1 MIFSDKTKRKKAEKV
16 NQTRKKNKKATDY
29 MEEFKVSGI
38 STLEQMSESQLNN
51 VVHEANKQYH
61 AYQTNKC
68 PPILSDSE
76 FDIIK
81 EFLEINYPDASSL
94 QETGAEVSDKLK
106 VELPINMPSMDKI
119 KPDTNALI
127 QWMEKYKGP
136 YIISCKLDG
145 VSGLYYTLENK
156 QKLFTR
162 GNGKVGQ
169 DISHLL
175 KSIKIPKVNDVII
188 RGEFI
193 ILKKTFDEKYK
204 NDFAN
209 TRNMVAGIVNKKNL
223 DKKAK
228 DVHFIAYEVIEPVL
242 KPSEQMKYL
251 TEHGFETVQNHI
263 QANISNEYLSNLLIE
278 WRKNYEYEIDGIIV
292 SDDDIHVRLEGNPEH
307 AFAFKMVISDQI
319 AETHVT
325 DVIWTASKDGYLK
338 PRVRVNPVNIGGVK
352 IEYTTGFNGQYIES
366 NKIGIGAV
374 IQIVRSGDVIP
385 YIKNVTSPAET
396 AKMPDVPFIWTDTHV
411 DVMLANTE
419 DDPTVLE
426 KKITTF
432 FSNLNVDGLSSG
444 NTKRLVTA
452 GYNTI
457 PKIIHMEEEQFLEIE
472 GFREKMAKKVH
483 GSIQN
488 KIQTTSL
495 VKIIS
500 SSNTLGRGIGEKKI
514 KPIFAK
520 YPNILTSGETS
531 NEKIHMLTYVDGIGK
546 ENAKTFVENIPH
558 VLKFL
563 TECNL
568 MQRLNIDIQ
577 NTNMQASTNTI
588 KSGIEEHP
596 LFKKRILF
604 TGVRD
609 KPLMAKLEE
618 EYKVT
623 FPSTVNKNT
632 DIIIVKM
639 KNDSNKKIEEAKK
652 RKLPMFTLSEFK
664 EEYKIL
670 VQES

>member
-1 MIFSDKTKRKKAEKV
+1 MASNEKTKRKKIEHV
-16 NQTRKKNKKATDY
+16 NKTRKKRKTVADY
-29 MEEFKVSGI
+29 MDEFKTSGI
-38 STLEQMSESQLNN
+38 STLEKMSESQLNN
-51 VVHEANKQYH
+51 IVLEANKQYH

-76 FDIIK
+76 FDIVK
-81 EFLEINYPDASSL
+81 EYLEQKHPDASAL
-94 QETGAEVSDKLK
+94 QETGAEVTNKLK
-106 VELPINMPSMDKI
+106 VELPISMPSMDKI
-119 KPDTNALI
+119 KPDTNALKQWI
-127 QWMEKYKGP
+127 QKYKGP
-136 YIISCKLDG
+136 YTISCKLDG
-145 VSGLYYTLENK
+145 VSGLYYTLEN
-156 QKLFTR
+156 QRKLFTR

-175 KSIKIPKVNDVII
+175 KSIKIPKKDGVII

-193 ILKKTFDEKYK
+193 ISKKTFDEKYK

-209 TRNMVAGIVNKKNL
+209 IRNMVAGIINKKKI
-223 DKKAK
+223 DKKAL

-251 TEHGFETVQNHI
+251 TEHGFETVQNNMQSDI
-263 QANISNEYLSNLLIE
+263 TNEYLSNLLMD

-292 SDDDIHVRLEGNPEH
+292 SDDSIHVRLDGNPIH

-325 DVIWTASKDGYLK
+325 DVIWSASKDGYLK
-338 PRVRVNPVNIGGVK
+338 PRVRINPVNIGGVK

-385 YIKNVTSPAET
+385 YIKGVTSPAET
-396 AKMPDVPFIWTDTHV
+396 AKMPDVPYIWTDTHV
-411 DVMLANTE
+411 DVMLANKE
-419 DDPTVLE
+419 DDPIVLE
-426 KKITTF
+426 KKVAAF
-432 FSNLNVDGLSSG
+432 FSHMDVDGLSSG
-444 NTKRLVTA
+444 NTKRLIQS

-457 PKIIHMEEEQFLEIE
+457 PKIVHMQEEHFLEIE
-472 GFREKMAKKVH
+472 GFKEKMAKKVH

-488 KIQTTSL
+488 KIQTYSK

-500 SSNTLGRGIGEKKI
+500 ASITLGRGLAEKKI
-514 KPIFAK
+514 KPIFEK

-531 NEKIHMLTYVDGIGK
+531 NEKINMLTHVQGIGK

-568 MQRLNIDIQ
+568 MQRLEH
-577 NTNMQASTNTI
+577 NTQPSTNTEI
-588 KSGIEEHP
+588 SATQEHP
-596 LFKKRILF
+596 LFQKKILF
-604 TGVRD
+604 TGIRD
-609 KPLMAKLEE
+609 KPLMAILEE
-618 EYKVT
+618 EYKVS
-623 FPSTVNKNT
+623 FPSNVNKNT

-639 KNDSNKKIEEAKK
+639 HDDSNKKIEEAKK
-652 RKLPMFTLSEFK
+652 REIPIFTLTEFK

-670 VQES
+670 V